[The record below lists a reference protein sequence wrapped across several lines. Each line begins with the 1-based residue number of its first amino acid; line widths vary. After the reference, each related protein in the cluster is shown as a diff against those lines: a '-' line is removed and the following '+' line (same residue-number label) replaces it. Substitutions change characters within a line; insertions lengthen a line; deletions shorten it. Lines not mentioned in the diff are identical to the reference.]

1 MTDPDAFLKS
11 SRAASDRLIL
21 GVCAAYTVVSL
32 VLAGFL
38 GAWLP
43 VLGVMLPTL
52 LVCGVLVRTAPG
64 ELLTRLTLAAAAM
77 ILVAA
82 QIQQTHGMLEIHFG
96 VFVGLAFLLVYRD
109 WRPVVAGAATIA
121 VHHLG
126 FYVLQSM
133 DFGVFVFPAADHVW
147 RVLLHA
153 AFVVAETVVL
163 VVLSERLRREAVD
176 VHTISHVAGAVA
188 QGDFNGLRN
197 IDIAKASPGLRAM
210 VATGERF
217 ESVLT
222 EMQATAHGI
231 REASSRLSGMTADL
245 DVRAGQTLDVAAM
258 LSRTS
263 AGLDDPLTGVMQD
276 IDRALELTRMAQE
289 ACRTGRKVIEDA
301 AAEMEAISGTIGSA
315 TDKVTELGR
324 KSERISGMVDVIR
337 DVAEQTN
344 LLALNAAI
352 EAARAGE
359 SGRGFA
365 VVADEVRKLAERT
378 SSSTTEIARTICEI
392 ERRPRRGAGRI
403 RPRERRASGGG
414 HPWHGPPGAA
424 SRERRPGRATRRGHR
439 DRDDAAARDAGRQA
453 RDGREPAAG
462 SRRLNDDSARRGQR
476 RAVRHRVRCRPCRGT
491 SLRGNPRCRTSTLRG
506 PDRTASPRRR
516 APLRSR

>member
-1 MTDPDAFLKS
+1 MNPSDEFLKP
-11 SRAASDRLIL
+11 SRAASDRMML
-21 GVCAAYTVVSL
+21 GVCAGYTLISL
-32 VLAGFL
+32 VIAGFI

-52 LVCGVLVRTAPG
+52 VLCAFLVRTGPG
-64 ELLTRLTLAAAAM
+64 ELLTRLTLASAAM

-82 QIQQTHGMLEIHFG
+82 QIQQMRGMLEIHFG

-109 WRPVVAGAATIA
+109 WRPVVAGAVTIA

-126 FYVLQSM
+126 FYILQSM

-147 RVLLHA
+147 RVVLHA
-153 AFVVAETVVL
+153 AFVVAETAVL
-163 VVLSERLRREAVD
+163 VVLTERLRREAVD
-176 VHTISHVAGAVA
+176 VHSISRVAAAVA
-188 QGDFNGLRN
+188 EGDFDSLRH
-197 IDIAKASPGLRAM
+197 IDAAKASPGLRAM
-210 VATGERF
+210 LATGERF
-217 ESVLT
+217 RSALR
-222 EMQATAHGI
+222 EMQTTAEGI
-231 REASSRLSGMTADL
+231 REASGRLAGMTADL
-245 DVRAGQTLDVAAM
+245 DVRAGQTLDVAAT

-263 AGLDDPLTGVMQD
+263 AGLDDPLTGVMHD
-276 IDRALELTRMAQE
+276 IDRTLDLTRKAQD
-289 ACRTGRKVIEDA
+289 ACRSGRRVIEDA

-315 TDKVTELGR
+315 TEKVSELGR

-392 ERRPRRGAGRI
+392 ADSKDVALESMSQATSRVSRGVSLADQARSTIVTIEENAGRVADQV
-403 RPRERRASGGG
+403 ESL
-414 HPWHGPPGAA
+414 HG
-424 SRERRPGRATRRGHR
+424 SV
-439 DRDDAAARDAGRQA
+439 GRQA
-453 RDGREPAAG
+453 EDIRGMAQQVQHLEVAAQDARHDVG
-462 SRRLNDDSARRGQR
+462 TAIETTRSLETLADQLGAVAIRLQD
-476 RAVRHRVRCRPCRGT
+476 RA
-491 SLRGNPRCRTSTLRG
+491 
-506 PDRTASPRRR
+506 A
-516 APLRSR
+516 

>member
-1 MTDPDAFLKS
+1 MTHPDAFLKP
-11 SRAASDRLIL
+11 SRASSDRLIL
-21 GVCAAYTVVSL
+21 GVCAGYTLISL
-32 VLAGFL
+32 VIAGFL

-64 ELLTRLTLAAAAM
+64 ELLTRLTLSAAAM

-82 QIQQTHGMLEIHFG
+82 QIQQTRGMLEIHFG

-133 DFGVFVFPAADHVW
+133 DFGVFVFPSADHLW

-153 AFVVAETVVL
+153 AFVVAETAVL

-188 QGDFNGLRN
+188 QGDFHGLRN
-197 IDIAKASPGLRAM
+197 IDAAKASPGLRAM
-210 VATGERF
+210 LATGERF

-231 REASSRLSGMTADL
+231 REASSHLSGMTAHL
-245 DVRAGQTLDVAAM
+245 DVRAGQTLDVAAT

-289 ACRTGRKVIEDA
+289 ACRSGRKVIEDA

-324 KSERISGMVDVIR
+324 KSERISSMVDVIR

-392 ERRPRRGAGRI
+392 ADSKSIAIESMNEATSQVSRGVSLADQARSTIVVIAENAGRVA
-403 RPRERRASGGG
+403 EQVESV
-414 HPWHGPPGAA
+414 HG
-424 SRERRPGRATRRGHR
+424 SV
-439 DRDDAAARDAGRQA
+439 GRQA
-453 RDGREPAAG
+453 EDIRGMALQVQNLESAAQ
-462 SRRLNDDSARRGQR
+462 DARRDVGTAIETTRLLETLADKLGTVANRLQE
-476 RAVRHRVRCRPCRGT
+476 RA
-491 SLRGNPRCRTSTLRG
+491 
-506 PDRTASPRRR
+506 A
-516 APLRSR
+516 

>member
-1 MTDPDAFLKS
+1 MTSSDAFLKP

-32 VLAGFL
+32 VIAAVL

-82 QIQQTHGMLEIHFG
+82 QIQQTRGMLEIHFG

-153 AFVVAETVVL
+153 AFVVAETAVL

-197 IDIAKASPGLRAM
+197 IDVAKASPGLRAM
-210 VATGERF
+210 LATGERF

-301 AAEMEAISGTIGSA
+301 AVEMEAISGTIGSA

-392 ERRPRRGAGRI
+392 ADSKNVAIESMNQATSQVSRGVSLADQARSTI
-403 RPRERRASGGG
+403 VVIAEN
-414 HPWHGPPGAA
+414 
-424 SRERRPGRATRRGHR
+424 
-439 DRDDAAARDAGRQA
+439 AARVAEQVESVHGSVGRQA
-453 RDGREPAAG
+453 EDIRGMALQVQHLESAAQDGRRDVGTAIETTRSLETLADKLGTVAGRLQGRAA
-462 SRRLNDDSARRGQR
+462 
-476 RAVRHRVRCRPCRGT
+476 
-491 SLRGNPRCRTSTLRG
+491 
-506 PDRTASPRRR
+506 
-516 APLRSR
+516 